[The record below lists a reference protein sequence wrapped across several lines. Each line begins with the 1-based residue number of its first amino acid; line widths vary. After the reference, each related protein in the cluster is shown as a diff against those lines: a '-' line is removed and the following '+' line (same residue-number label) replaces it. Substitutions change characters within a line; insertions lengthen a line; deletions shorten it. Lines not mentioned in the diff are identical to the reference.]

1 MNETFLWGCHVIHF
15 YLIIEVG
22 RRVQSE
28 LVDGKVLQLTATSSR
43 ERDVARWFPFTVDSV
58 PKLHCCTVENIK
70 FN

>member
-1 MNETFLWGCHVIHF
+1 MNETCLWGCHVIHF

-58 PKLHCCTVENIK
+58 PILHSTVENIK